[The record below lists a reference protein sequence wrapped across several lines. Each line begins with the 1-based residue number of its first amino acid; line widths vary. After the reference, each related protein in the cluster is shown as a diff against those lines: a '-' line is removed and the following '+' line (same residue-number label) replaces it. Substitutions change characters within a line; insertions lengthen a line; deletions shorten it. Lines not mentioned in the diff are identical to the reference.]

1 MPIVHVVDDNFTVR
15 ESIGFVL
22 EDAAYLVRDYASAED
37 FLRSV
42 EADKPGCVIADLH
55 MAPMSGLDLL
65 DRLKHM
71 GVALPTIMITGDD
84 SVENIVLAMRRGA
97 IDFIFKPFTSAT
109 LLATVRSALEH
120 VGNCPGA
127 SAEAEFCREKLAALV
142 PDEEAVLDAVL
153 QGQSIE
159 NIASVLGLFAHD
171 VMVHHANVM
180 TKIGA
185 KNLPDL
191 VRKSLLGGGVFR
203 RLPLPA

>member
-1 MPIVHVVDDNFTVR
+1 MEGSIMPIVHVVDDNFTVR

-55 MAPMSGLDLL
+55 MAAMSGLDLL

-109 LLATVRSALEH
+109 LLATVRSAL
-120 VGNCPGA
+120 G
-127 SAEAEFCREKLAALV
+127 
-142 PDEEAVLDAVL
+142 
-153 QGQSIE
+153 
-159 NIASVLGLFAHD
+159 
-171 VMVHHANVM
+171 
-180 TKIGA
+180 
-185 KNLPDL
+185 
-191 VRKSLLGGGVFR
+191 R
-203 RLPLPA
+203 RTSCG